1 VTSDPRLADKLA
13 DISRRG
19 AASADEVQSITD
31 ESRPVLAAGGP
42 ECTVRVAGHPADA
55 IGSGLRSA
63 VRVGAVVVVHRSHRL
78 APGCVDGVLRDAAVE
93 SVVVIDNSHDAAV
106 CAGIKRIRR
115 SDQRV
120 RYFAPPNNLGVA
132 AGYNLGV
139 ALAGPVDFCC
149 LVHPSV
155 VLSLPPSA
163 ICAAMRSTGGVA
175 AGQIVGVPGG
185 NAINPCHQIGLS
197 RELLALL
204 IGQRAYQLR
213 LHPPGDAGALIA
225 VPRLDPSL
233 LCVRRTDFE
242 QLGGFDD
249 DLELAYETAD
259 LCRRAASIGG
269 VWLLPTVAGRR
280 TEPSGSGHA
289 GASCSLARAIDR
301 TRYLRKAFGGSRLA
315 DARVAAIALAGSL
328 LDPPTS
334 RLRVPER
341 IRQVAAVWDELRG
354 R

>member
-1 VTSDPRLADKLA
+1 M
-13 DISRRG
+13 
-19 AASADEVQSITD
+19 
-31 ESRPVLAAGGP
+31 LAAGGP

-78 APGCVDGVLRDAAVE
+78 APGCVDGVLRDAAVK
-93 SVVVIDNSHDAAV
+93 SVVVVDNSHDAAV
-106 CAGIKRIRR
+106 CAGITRIRR
-115 SDQRV
+115 SDRRV
-120 RYFAPPNNLGVA
+120 HYFAPPNDLGVA
-132 AGYNLGV
+132 ACYNLGV
-139 ALAGPVDFCC
+139 ALTGPVDFCC

-185 NAINPCHQIGLS
+185 TAINPCHQVGLS

-204 IGQRAYQLR
+204 VGQRAYRLR
-213 LHPPGDAGALIA
+213 PRASGNAGVPIP

-233 LCVRRTDFE
+233 LCIRRTDFE

-249 DLELAYETAD
+249 DLEIAYETAD

-269 VWLLPTVAGRR
+269 VWLLPTIAGRR
-280 TEPSGSGHA
+280 TEPSTPGHA
-289 GASCSLARAIDR
+289 GASCSLVRAIDR
-301 TRYLRKAFGGSRLA
+301 TRYLRKTFGGSRLA
-315 DARVAAIALAGSL
+315 DARVAAISLAGSL
-328 LDPPTS
+328 LDPPTT
-334 RLRVPER
+334 RLRLPER
-341 IRQVAAVWDELRG
+341 SRQVAAVWDELRD